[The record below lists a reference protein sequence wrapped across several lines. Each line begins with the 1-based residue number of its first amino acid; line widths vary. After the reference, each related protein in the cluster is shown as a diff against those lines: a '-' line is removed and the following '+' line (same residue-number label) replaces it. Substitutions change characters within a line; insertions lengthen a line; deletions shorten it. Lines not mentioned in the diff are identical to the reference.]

1 MAVARE
7 RMTLDRF
14 LALPEQKPPLEL
26 MDGEVTPKVAPVT
39 EHVVLQLQ
47 FRDLVDGF
55 AWPRKLA
62 RAFPELRES
71 YAEAST
77 IPDVSVYTWDRLPRG
92 AGGGWNNDVREP
104 PDLAFEVLSPSQSP
118 IDVLVRCLWYV
129 ANGARF
135 ALYADPTQRLVV
147 VFRPLAEPVALID
160 TGSIDLDEVIPGF
173 SLDVAALFAAL
184 DPEWAPDTS

>member
-7 RMTLDRF
+7 RMTLEQF

-26 MDGEVTPKVAPVT
+26 MDGDVTPKMAPVT

-55 AWPRKLA
+55 ARPRELA

-77 IPDVSVYTWDRLPRG
+77 IPGVSVYTWDRLPRHPS
-92 AGGGWNNDVREP
+92 GGWSNDVRDP
-104 PDLAFEVLSPSQSP
+104 PDLAFEVRSPSQTAT
-118 IDVLVRCLWYV
+118 DVLVRCLWYV
-129 ANGARF
+129 ANGARV
-135 ALYADPTQRLVV
+135 AIYADPIERLVV
-147 VFRPLAEPVALID
+147 IFRPLTEPLALFHD
-160 TGSIDLDEVIPGF
+160 GAVDLGEVIPGF
-173 SLDVAALFAAL
+173 TLDIAELFASLIA
-184 DPEWAPDTS
+184 D